1 MCELCDRQL
10 TGIALNRRRFIAAGI
25 GLAATGLAVSPPAE
39 ARRARSL
46 SFHHTHTGERLRVT
60 FAEDGEFVPDALAEV
75 SHFLRDFRTGDQVD
89 IDPEL
94 LNLLH
99 VMRERAG
106 SNGTYEIIS
115 AYRSPRTNEMLRDRG
130 SAVAQRSLHMD
141 GRAIDVRL
149 RGVPTRE
156 LRKIA
161 LDLQAG
167 GVGYYARSDFLHV
180 DTGRVRSW

>member
-10 TGIALNRRRFIAAGI
+10 LQTGLDRRRFLAAGV
-25 GLAATGLAVSPPAE
+25 GLAAAGLGLPRPAE
-39 ARRARSL
+39 ARRARTL
-46 SFHHTHTGERLRVT
+46 SFHHTPTGERLRVT
-60 FAEDGEFVPDALAEV
+60 FAEDGEFVPEALAEV
-75 SHFLRDFRTGDQVD
+75 SHLLRDFRTGDSVA

-94 LNLLH
+94 LTLLH
-99 VMRERAG
+99 RLRERAG
-106 SNGTYEIIS
+106 GQGTYEIIS
-115 AYRSPRTNEMLRDRG
+115 AYRSPRTNDMLRERG
-130 SAVAQRSLHMD
+130 GAVAQRSLHMD